1 MTEPFARALES
12 HMLYESQAHA
22 EALARLHLMLQHG
35 SLGVLTGEV
44 GAGKSTL
51 IRHLVRSLDP
61 MRFQT
66 IYLVQAGMK
75 PKDFYSE
82 LLRLLGEETP
92 FYLEKARQ
100 LFHKTLLQRH
110 QQGDRSLVV
119 FLDEAQDVA
128 QQLLLE
134 LRFALNQQMD
144 STSLFSLIL
153 VGQPELRRT
162 LKLNKHEALSQRVR
176 LQYHLAG
183 LSAEDTASYIR
194 HQMKGAGYATP
205 LFSESAIKLIHS
217 DTRGIPRLINNICIH
232 ALYAT
237 KKSGSEI
244 VEAELVTRIT
254 QDVARQRGLAT

>member
-1 MTEPFARALES
+1 MTEPFSRAPEN
-12 HMLYESQAHA
+12 HMLFESQAHA
-22 EALARLHLMLQHG
+22 EALARLHLMLQSG

-61 MRFQT
+61 MRFQP

-75 PKDFYSE
+75 PKDFYGE

-100 LFHKTLLQRH
+100 LFHKTLLQRQ

-119 FLDEAQDVA
+119 FVDEAQDVA
-128 QQLLLE
+128 PSLLLE
-134 LRFALNQQMD
+134 LRFALNQHMD
-144 STSLFSLIL
+144 ATSLFSLVL

-176 LQYHLAG
+176 LQYHLTG
-183 LSAEDTASYIR
+183 LTADDTANYIR
-194 HQMKGAGYATP
+194 HQMKGAGFITP
-205 LFSESAIKLIHS
+205 LFSESALKLIHS
-217 DTRGIPRLINNICIH
+217 DTRGIPRLINHICSH
-232 ALYAT
+232 ALFAV
-237 KKSGSEI
+237 KKSNTEV
-244 VEAELVTRIT
+244 VEAELITRIT
-254 QDVARQRGLAT
+254 QDTARQRGYAT